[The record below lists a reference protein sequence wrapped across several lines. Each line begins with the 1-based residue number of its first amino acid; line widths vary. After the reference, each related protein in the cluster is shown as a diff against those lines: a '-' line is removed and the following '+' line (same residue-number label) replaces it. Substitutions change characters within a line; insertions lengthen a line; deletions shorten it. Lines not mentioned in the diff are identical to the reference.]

1 MKAEILKIAGVKSE
15 KEFYKKFPTEESFI
29 KVHGKALKK
38 AQIGAMIQGNQS
50 PQSNPRPINLQ
61 QLYDQNDMSITGST
75 EAMRNKQA
83 MDLASQQQMAG
94 GKQGGTADAITK
106 IGSIIGDMSKG
117 DSGKNGKKLKKAQ
130 DGMGDLFGKVGKG
143 ISAGVGKAGGP
154 MAVAQAAG
162 DVVGGFQQMKDDKNI
177 MKQAQQMAG
186 VSDVALQASMT
197 RPEQVQKKYVR
208 PEDNINTGQEFFPIY
223 GTGTVLAKNGT
234 EIANT
239 FAPNTIYTDLEEA
252 HNGLSNFKTNPDFL
266 KLNSSGQETDIFKFA
281 QQGGGDALSQLT
293 AGLGSPKGQGISGGG
308 KIGGGIGS
316 VAGTVLG
323 GPVGGMIG
331 KFAGQTIGNVL
342 DKKAEK
348 TKKFQDQT
356 DQNITAMALGQ
367 GAQGLQGQNASY
379 MRDGGIANPQVINQ
393 FGNYRLSQLLQP
405 DPTMDTL
412 RAGGHLKNYTP
423 PSERAMYTGREQ
435 FAMGGDLETHW
446 GGYAEPM
453 SYNPYL
459 PEGGETVMF
468 RGKSHDESDGR
479 GNTGIGITYGDSPV
493 EVERG
498 EPAVQLRNGSD
509 GDNSLTVYGNLEIPS
524 FGASLIGD
532 EKAKGKKFKNYVAD
546 LSKTE
551 KKQNKIVEKS
561 TEELDNLEV
570 ITPQDLLSFESQKAN
585 ILGANMKLKDI
596 AKKKQDLAALQSAI
610 NDTAEEYGFEA
621 DALAKGKV
629 KQAKKGAS
637 IKKAQNGDISSKIYR
652 DALELEPRV
661 RLMLEKQLDTL
672 PDDKL
677 ATILAKERK
686 PDFSLPALPESVKK
700 AGIKQIPKPSKEE
713 FNWMNIANQILPYL
727 RPTDAEALD
736 PRQLSGEMLALAQNQ
751 LEPVQAQTFQPELG
765 TPYDISLQDI
775 INKNEADYRSAQ
787 RMIGYNPAALAALN
801 AQKYEANQQVLGEQ
815 FRLNQG
821 MRDKVFAENRNL
833 LNQSNLQNLGILDQQ
848 YGRQQQA
855 LSNTKATAQA
865 ALNSISAK
873 YLQNQAENRE
883 LQTYENLYNYRF
895 DPRFRAMNMNALAQF
910 NLEGSGPTSPSFAGM
925 TPEEIELYAKQLR
938 VQQQKQK
945 NATEKSSGKNGALV
959 KAIKSM

>member
-38 AQIGAMIQGNQS
+38 AQVGAMIQGSAS
-50 PQSNPRPINLQ
+50 PQFNPKPINFQ
-61 QLYDQNDMSITGST
+61 QLYDQNDAFITGLT
-75 EAMRNKQA
+75 QDERDQEALQLEE
-83 MDLASQQQMAG
+83 LAAQQ
-94 GKQGGTADAITK
+94 
-106 IGSIIGDMSKG
+106 KG
-117 DSGKNGKKLKKAQ
+117 AKNGKKLKKAFLGENTMPMGKS
-130 DGMGDLFGKVGKG
+130 GMADMFGKVGKG
-143 ISAGVGKAGGP
+143 ISAGVSKAGGP

-162 DVVGGFQQMKDDKNI
+162 DVVGGIQQMRDEKNI
-177 MKQAQQMAG
+177 MKEAQQMAG

-223 GTGTVLAKNGT
+223 GTGTVLAKNGG

-252 HNGLSNFKTNPDFL
+252 QGGFNLPKFKTNPDFL
-266 KLNSSGQETDIFKFA
+266 KLNSSGQQTDIFKFA
-281 QQGGGDALSQLT
+281 EQGGGDVLSKLT
-293 AGLGSPKGQGISGGG
+293 SGIGNPKGYGPSGASRVGGG
-308 KIGGGIGS
+308 VGS
-316 VAGTVLG
+316 VAGTLIG

-331 KFAGQTIGNVL
+331 KFAGEKLGDLL
-342 DKKAEK
+342 DRKAEK
-348 TKKFQDQT
+348 TEQARGVT
-356 DQNITAMALGQ
+356 DRNITSMALGQ
-367 GAQGLQGQNASY
+367 GTQGLQQQNYSY
-379 MRDGGIANPQVINQ
+379 MRDGGIANPQVATSLEGIPLT
-393 FGNYRLSQLLQP
+393 RLFAP

-412 RAGGHLKNYTP
+412 RAGGHLKSYTP

-459 PEGGETVMF
+459 PDGGETVMF
-468 RGKSHDESDGR
+468 RGKSHDESDGK

-551 KKQNKIVEKS
+551 QKQNKIVEKS

-637 IKKAQNGDISSKIYR
+637 IKKAQNGDISDKIYR
-652 DALELEPRV
+652 DALSLEPGV
-661 RLMLEKQLDTL
+661 RYMLENQLQTYPEYINL
-672 PDDKL
+672 PEVSVLGK
-677 ATILAKERK
+677 KEMERG
-686 PDFSLPALPESVKK
+686 PGSLEIKVPESVKK
-700 AGIKQIPKPSKEE
+700 AGIKQRPKPSKEE
-713 FNWMNIANQILPYL
+713 FDWMTIANQVLPYL

-751 LEPVQAQTFQPELG
+751 VEPVQAQTFQPQLS

-775 INKNEADYRSAQ
+775 INKNQADYRAAQ

-801 AQKYEANQQVLGEQ
+801 AQKYQANQQVLGEQ
-815 FRLNQG
+815 FRMNQA
-821 MRDKVFAENRNL
+821 MRDKVYAENRNL

-848 YGRQQQA
+848 YGRQQEA
-855 LSNTKATAQA
+855 LSKTKATTQA

-873 YLQNQAENRE
+873 YLQNQAENRT

-895 DPRFRAMNMNALAQF
+895 DPRFRAMNMNPLAQF
-910 NLEGSGPTSPSFAGM
+910 NFEGSGPTSPSFAGM

>member
-15 KEFYKKFPTEESFI
+15 KDFYKKFPTEESFMA
-29 KVHGKALKK
+29 KYGKQVKK
-38 AQIGAMIQGNQS
+38 LQQGGAMAMMNKLAG
-50 PQSNPRPINLQ
+50 SN
-61 QLYDQNDMSITGST
+61 
-75 EAMRNKQA
+75 AFA
-83 MDLASQQQMAG
+83 
-94 GKQGGTADAITK
+94 
-106 IGSIIGDMSKG
+106 
-117 DSGKNGKKLKKAQ
+117 
-130 DGMGDLFGKVGKG
+130 
-143 ISAGVGKAGGP
+143 AGV
-154 MAVAQAAG
+154 QSLG
-162 DVVGGFQQMKDDKNI
+162 DVVGGVQQMKDE
-177 MKQAQQMAG
+177 KQNMLRSKQMAG
-186 VSDVALQASMT
+186 VSDVSLQASMT

-223 GTGTVLAKNGT
+223 GVGTTLAKNGG

-252 HNGLSNFKTNPDFL
+252 FDGIKLPQFKTNPDFM
-266 KLNSSGQETDIFKFA
+266 KMATAKDAKKDQVSDIYEFA
-281 QQGGGDALSQLT
+281 EEGGGDALAQIT
-293 AGLGSPKGQGISGGG
+293 AGFGSPKGYGVSGAG
-308 KIGGGIGS
+308 KVGGGIGS
-316 VAGTVLG
+316 VAGTLLG

-331 KFAGQTIGNVL
+331 KFAGQTLGNLV

-348 TKKFQDQT
+348 TEAFNKKTQS
-356 DQNITAMALGQ
+356 NVEKMAFNQ
-367 GAQGLQGQNASY
+367 GTQALQQQNASY
-379 MRDGGIANPQVINQ
+379 MREGGIANPQVATHLEGIPLT
-393 FGNYRLSQLLQP
+393 RLFAP

-412 RAGGHLKNYTP
+412 RAGGHLKSYTP

-468 RGKSHDESDGR
+468 RGKSHDESDGK

-509 GDNSLTVYGNLEIPS
+509 GDNSLTVYGNLKVPK
-524 FGASLIGD
+524 FGAEMIGAP
-532 EKAKGKKFKNYVAD
+532 KAAGKKFKNYVAD

-551 KKQNKIVEKS
+551 QKQNKLIDKAV
-561 TEELDNLEV
+561 TELDNLDV
-570 ITPQDLLSFESQKAN
+570 NNPYDLLKFESYKAN
-585 ILGANMKLKDI
+585 MLGANQKLKNI
-596 AKKKQDLAALQSAI
+596 ADEKIKLADLQSAI

-621 DALAKGKV
+621 DALAQGKV
-629 KQAKKGAS
+629 KQARRGTS
-637 IKKAQNGDISSKIYR
+637 VDSKPKR
-652 DALELEPRV
+652 EQ
-661 RLMLEKQLDTL
+661 EKL
-672 PDDKL
+672 
-677 ATILAKERK
+677 IN
-686 PDFSLPALPESVKK
+686 LPANVLEDLRNKIKDKTGLFSPIKVPESVDE
-700 AGIKQIPKPSKEE
+700 AGLRQAPVSSAAEPSEEE
-713 FNWMNIANQILPYL
+713 FDWMTIANQVLPYV

-751 LEPVQAQTFQPELG
+751 LEPVQAQTIQPQLT
-765 TPYDISLQDI
+765 TPFDVSLQEN
-775 INKNEADYRSAQ
+775 INQNQADYRAAQ

-801 AQKYEANQQVLGEQ
+801 AQKYAANQQVLGEQ
-815 FRLNQG
+815 FKMNQA
-821 MRDKVFAENRNL
+821 MKNQVYAENRNL
-833 LNQSNLQNLGILDQQ
+833 LNQANLQNLQILDQQ
-848 YGRQQQA
+848 YARQQEA

-910 NLEGSGPTSPSFAGM
+910 APQGSGSAGTPFGNMTSEQYKLLALQKEL
-925 TPEEIELYAKQLR
+925 EEKEAAKTA
-938 VQQQKQK
+938 K
-945 NATEKSSGKNGALV
+945 KSESGKRNGALV

>member
-1 MKAEILKIAGVKSE
+1 MKAEILKMAGVKSE
-15 KEFYKKFPTEESFI
+15 KEFYKKFPTEESFMA
-29 KVHGKALKK
+29 KYGKQVKK
-38 AQIGAMIQGNQS
+38 LQQGGAMAMMNKLAGSNAFAAGVQS
-50 PQSNPRPINLQ
+50 LGDVIGG
-61 QLYDQNDMSITGST
+61 I
-75 EAMRNKQA
+75 
-83 MDLASQQQMAG
+83 QQMG
-94 GKQGGTADAITK
+94 DEKKNMLRTKQ
-106 IGSIIGDMSKG
+106 MSEV
-117 DSGKNGKKLKKAQ
+117 S
-130 DGMGDLFGKVGKG
+130 
-143 ISAGVGKAGGP
+143 GVG
-154 MAVAQAAG
+154 
-162 DVVGGFQQMKDDKNI
+162 
-177 MKQAQQMAG
+177 
-186 VSDVALQASMT
+186 LQASMT
-197 RPEQVQKKYVR
+197 KPEQVKKKYVR

-223 GTGTVLAKNGT
+223 GVGTTVAKNGT

-252 HNGLSNFKTNPDFL
+252 QGGIKLPQFKTNPDFM
-266 KLNSSGQETDIFKFA
+266 KMATSKDAKEGQLSDIYEFA
-281 QQGGGDALSQLT
+281 EEGGGDALAQIT
-293 AGLGSPKGQGISGGG
+293 AGFGSPKGYGVTGAG

-316 VAGTVLG
+316 VAGTLLG

-331 KFAGQTIGNVL
+331 KFAGQTLLNLVGSGNVR
-342 DKKAEK
+342 KAK
-348 TKKFQDQT
+348 NFQDKT
-356 DQNITAMALGQ
+356 DQNVMASALNQ
-367 GAQGLQGQNASY
+367 EAQNLQQANASY
-379 MRDGGIANPQVINQ
+379 MRDGGIANPQVATHLEGIPLTKL
-393 FGNYRLSQLLQP
+393 FAP

-412 RAGGHLKNYTP
+412 RAGGHLKSYTP
-423 PSERAMYTGREQ
+423 PSERAMYTGRDK

-468 RGKSHDESDGR
+468 RGKSHDESDGK

-509 GDNSLTVYGNLEIPS
+509 GDNSLTVYGNLKVPK
-524 FGASLIGD
+524 FGAEMIGAP
-532 EKAKGKKFKNYVAD
+532 KAAGKKFKNYVAD

-551 KKQNKIVEKS
+551 QKQNKLIDKAV
-561 TEELDNLEV
+561 TELDNLDV
-570 ITPQDLLSFESQKAN
+570 NNPYDLLKFESYKAN
-585 ILGANMKLKDI
+585 MLGANQKLKNI
-596 AKKKQDLAALQSAI
+596 ADEKIKLADLQSAI
-610 NDTAEEYGFEA
+610 NDTAEEYNLVA
-621 DALAKGKV
+621 DDLAQGKV

-637 IKKAQNGDISSKIYR
+637 IKKAQGGEDISNKIYR

-686 PDFSLPALPESVKK
+686 PDFSLPKIPEKIKK
-700 AGIKQIPKPSKEE
+700 AGLKQRPEPTKEE
-713 FNWMNIANQILPYL
+713 FDWMDVVNQILPYV
-727 RPTDAEALD
+727 RPTDAEELD

-751 LEPVQAQTFQPELG
+751 VEPVQAQTFQPQLNV
-765 TPYDISLQDI
+765 PYDISLQDI
-775 INKNEADYRSAQ
+775 INKNQADYRAAQ

-801 AQKYEANQQVLGEQ
+801 AQKYQANQQVLGEQ
-815 FRLNQG
+815 FRLNQA
-821 MRDKVFAENRNL
+821 MRDKVYGENRNL
-833 LNQSNLQNLGILDQQ
+833 LNQTGLQNLQILDQQ

-873 YLQNQAENRE
+873 YLQNQAENRT

-910 NLEGSGPTSPSFAGM
+910 APQGSGMGGSSSLENF
-925 TPEEIELYAKQLR
+925 TPEQLKLMAAQKEYEEKQRERLAK
-938 VQQQKQK
+938 KP
-945 NATEKSSGKNGALV
+945 SKNGSTLNFA